1 MNIDGKN
8 LKHIIICAAVDIAI
22 IIATMMMFVN
32 DHTALSFLTRP
43 IYLILGALIAAMF
56 TGVYIATVWYYRR
69 TNRNLLHDVTSSQVP
84 GNMIDLLLSARKM
97 PQKDYKKYQ
106 VKQSDITYM
115 PKEQAHGII
124 FGIQPNNQLFISP
137 EDEPYHTMVIG
148 GTRSGKTSAILIPTL
163 RAWQHT
169 AFVVDISGDISKN
182 VQRVD
187 KIELN
192 LTEPKEQVYYN
203 IYHYVDAARTR
214 TELWGQMEILAT
226 ALMPPEAAKGGEA
239 DQYFREEG
247 RRLFLATMVYLHDQG
262 MDFCESCQEFVSTAA
277 ETLIDDILADT
288 NADPRIL
295 ATIRSFSGTNMKN
308 VKGCKQNADSCVE
321 KFAYDENIIS
331 NLHRGKSA
339 IVPEMLESKSLYII
353 IPQHLL
359 TVYAPVLSIISQ
371 QIMYYFKIRS
381 VTPQTKTC
389 LMCLDEFPQ
398 LGMIPD
404 INNCL
409 MTLAKK
415 KVRLMLFV
423 QSDASLNRIYG
434 SDTRVEM
441 LTNCGYKCILNATD
455 PETQE
460 TYSRLIG
467 EHHVEHRSVSV
478 GDSTSYNYSLQQER
492 IVEPAAFAY
501 LKDHLYLLTPFGYM
515 KLTKK
520 YYFKDISRYI
530 PDEEIND
537 SGRFAR

>member
-1 MNIDGKN
+1 MNIDKN
-8 LKHIIICAAVDIAI
+8 LKHIIICAAVDVAI

-124 FGIQPNNQLFISP
+124 FGIQPNNQLFVSP
-137 EDEPYHTMVIG
+137 ENEPYHTMVIG

-163 RAWQHT
+163 RSWQHT
-169 AFVVDISGDISKN
+169 AFVVDISGDISRN
-182 VQRVD
+182 IQRFD

-192 LTEPKEQVYYN
+192 LTEPKEQIYYN
-203 IYHYVDAARTR
+203 IYHYVDATKTR
-214 TELWGQMEILAT
+214 TELWAQMEILAT
-226 ALMPPEAAKGGEA
+226 SLMPPEAAKGGEA

-262 MDFCESCQEFVSTAA
+262 MDFCESCQEFVSAPVEA
-277 ETLIDDILADT
+277 LIDDILADKD
-288 NADPRIL
+288 ADPRVL

-308 VKGCKQNADSCVE
+308 VKGCKQNADSCIE

-331 NLHRGKSA
+331 NLHRGKNA
-339 IVPEMLESKSLYII
+339 IVPEILEERSLYIV
-353 IPQHLL
+353 IPQHML
-359 TVYAPVLSIISQ
+359 TVYAPVISIISQ
-371 QIMYYFKIRS
+371 QIMYYFKIRN

-404 INNCL
+404 INNSL

-434 SDTRVEM
+434 NDTRIEM
-441 LTNCGYKCILNATD
+441 LTNCGYKCILNAAD

-501 LKDHLYLLTPFGYM
+501 LKDHLLYVVKVDP
-515 KLTKK
+515 
-520 YYFKDISRYI
+520 SRFHHSLFCRCI
-530 PDEEIND
+530 RIQ
-537 SGRFAR
+537 S

>member
-1 MNIDGKN
+1 MNTDGKN
-8 LKHIIICAAVDIAI
+8 IKHIIICAAVDVAI
-22 IIATMMMFVN
+22 IIATMMLFIN

-43 IYLILGALIAAMF
+43 IYLILGALIAIMF
-56 TGVYIATVWYYRR
+56 TGTYIATVWYYRR
-69 TNRNLLHDVTSSQVP
+69 TQRNLLRDTASTAVP

-124 FGIQPNNQLFISP
+124 FGIQPNNQLFVSL

-163 RAWQHT
+163 RSWQHT
-169 AFVVDISGDISKN
+169 AFVIDISGDISRN
-182 VQRVD
+182 VQRSD

-192 LTEPKEQVYYN
+192 LTEPKEQIYYN
-203 IYHYVDAARTR
+203 IYHYVDATKTR
-214 TELWGQMEILAT
+214 TELWAQMEILAT
-226 ALMPPEAAKGGEA
+226 SLMPPEAAKGGEA
-239 DQYFREEG
+239 DQYFRKEG

-262 MDFCESCQEFVSTAA
+262 MDFCESCQEFVSAPVEA
-277 ETLIDDILADT
+277 LIDDILADKD
-288 NADPRIL
+288 ADPRVL

-308 VKGCKQNADSCVE
+308 VKGCKQNADSCIE

-331 NLHRGKSA
+331 NLHRGKNA
-339 IVPEMLESKSLYII
+339 IVPEILEERSLYIV
-353 IPQHLL
+353 IPQHML
-359 TVYAPVLSIISQ
+359 TVYAPVISIISQ
-371 QIMYYFKIRS
+371 QIMYYFKIRN

-404 INNCL
+404 INNSL

-434 SDTRVEM
+434 NDTRIEM
-441 LTNCGYKCILNATD
+441 LTNCGYKCILNAAD

>member
-1 MNIDGKN
+1 
-8 LKHIIICAAVDIAI
+8 
-22 IIATMMMFVN
+22 
-32 DHTALSFLTRP
+32 
-43 IYLILGALIAAMF
+43 
-56 TGVYIATVWYYRR
+56 
-69 TNRNLLHDVTSSQVP
+69 
-84 GNMIDLLLSARKM
+84 
-97 PQKDYKKYQ
+97 
-106 VKQSDITYM
+106 
-115 PKEQAHGII
+115 
-124 FGIQPNNQLFISP
+124 
-137 EDEPYHTMVIG
+137 
-148 GTRSGKTSAILIPTL
+148 
-163 RAWQHT
+163 
-169 AFVVDISGDISKN
+169 
-182 VQRVD
+182 
-187 KIELN
+187 
-192 LTEPKEQVYYN
+192 
-203 IYHYVDAARTR
+203 
-214 TELWGQMEILAT
+214 
-226 ALMPPEAAKGGEA
+226 
-239 DQYFREEG
+239 
-247 RRLFLATMVYLHDQG
+247 MVYLHDQG
-262 MDFCESCQEFVSTAA
+262 MDFCESCQEFVSAPVEA
-277 ETLIDDILADT
+277 LIDDILADKD
-288 NADPRIL
+288 ADPRVL

-308 VKGCKQNADSCVE
+308 VKGCKQNADSCIE

-331 NLHRGKSA
+331 NLHRGKNA
-339 IVPEMLESKSLYII
+339 IVPEILEERSLYIV
-353 IPQHLL
+353 IPQHML
-359 TVYAPVLSIISQ
+359 TVYAPVISIISQ
-371 QIMYYFKIRS
+371 QIMYYFKIRN

-404 INNCL
+404 INNSL

-434 SDTRVEM
+434 NDTRIEM
-441 LTNCGYKCILNATD
+441 LTNCGYKCILNAAD

>member
-1 MNIDGKN
+1 M
-8 LKHIIICAAVDIAI
+8 
-22 IIATMMMFVN
+22 
-32 DHTALSFLTRP
+32 
-43 IYLILGALIAAMF
+43 
-56 TGVYIATVWYYRR
+56 
-69 TNRNLLHDVTSSQVP
+69 
-84 GNMIDLLLSARKM
+84 
-97 PQKDYKKYQ
+97 
-106 VKQSDITYM
+106 
-115 PKEQAHGII
+115 
-124 FGIQPNNQLFISP
+124 
-137 EDEPYHTMVIG
+137 
-148 GTRSGKTSAILIPTL
+148 
-163 RAWQHT
+163 
-169 AFVVDISGDISKN
+169 
-182 VQRVD
+182 
-187 KIELN
+187 
-192 LTEPKEQVYYN
+192 
-203 IYHYVDAARTR
+203 
-214 TELWGQMEILAT
+214 
-226 ALMPPEAAKGGEA
+226 
-239 DQYFREEG
+239 
-247 RRLFLATMVYLHDQG
+247 
-262 MDFCESCQEFVSTAA
+262 
-277 ETLIDDILADT
+277 
-288 NADPRIL
+288 
-295 ATIRSFSGTNMKN
+295 
-308 VKGCKQNADSCVE
+308 
-321 KFAYDENIIS
+321 
-331 NLHRGKSA
+331 
-339 IVPEMLESKSLYII
+339 
-353 IPQHLL
+353 
-359 TVYAPVLSIISQ
+359 
-371 QIMYYFKIRS
+371 
-381 VTPQTKTC
+381 
-389 LMCLDEFPQ
+389 DEFPQ